1 MRLTDISTR
10 SGFPHLAKVDSGSV
24 DFLVF
29 SERKEYVV
37 VREKGTKIVAQNKKA
52 RHDYFIVEAMECGIV
67 LMGTEVKSLR
77 AGRASLVDGYAIVKD
92 GEIWLQGVHIPEYD
106 EGSWTNHLP
115 RRERKLL
122 LHGHQIEKLIGTSK
136 EGGVTLVPLSI
147 YFKDGKA
154 KVELAV
160 AKGKKEHDKRATL
173 MEKQA
178 KRDVQRA
185 LSQRN
190 RE

>member
-1 MRLTDISTR
+1 M
-10 SGFPHLAKVDSGSV
+10 A
-24 DFLVF
+24 
-29 SERKEYVV
+29 
-37 VREKGTKIVAQNKKA
+37 REKGTKLVAQNKKA
-52 RHDYFIVEAMECGIV
+52 RHDYFIVEAMESGIV
-67 LMGTEVKSLR
+67 LTGTEVKSLR
-77 AGRASLVDGYAIVKD
+77 AGRASLVDGYAMVKD
-92 GEIWLQGVHIPEYD
+92 GEIWLHGVHIPEYD

-115 RRERKLL
+115 RRDRKLL
-122 LHGHQIEKLIGTSK
+122 LHNYQIEKLIGKSK

-154 KVELAV
+154 KVELAI
-160 AKGKKEHDKRATL
+160 AKGKKEHDKRSTL

-178 KRDVQRA
+178 KREVERA